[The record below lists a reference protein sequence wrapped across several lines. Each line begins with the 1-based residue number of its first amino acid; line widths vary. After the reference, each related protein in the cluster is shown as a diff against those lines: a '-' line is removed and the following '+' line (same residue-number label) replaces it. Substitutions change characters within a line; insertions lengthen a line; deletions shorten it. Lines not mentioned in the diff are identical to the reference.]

1 MDTRTHSPTVGQ
13 VSLTMQERM
22 QLLQSTTKK
31 AENGQDVVVRGASK
45 SPTQR
50 DDGGD
55 AAGFTVPE
63 AGRRE
68 EDESLGM
75 LEAHP

>member
-1 MDTRTHSPTVGQ
+1 MGQ

-31 AENGQDVVVRGASK
+31 AENGQEVAVRGASK

-55 AAGFTVPE
+55 AAGFTVP
-63 AGRRE
+63 
-68 EDESLGM
+68 
-75 LEAHP
+75 